1 MSGPHLAVNVKKT
14 VGANVGTRALSSWR
28 CTVVSQLEPAQALA
42 LVHLICTESK
52 AKPLISCHM
61 TPASEKNVLSGDR
74 LDRGKDAHEVAAE
87 DLVEVGGRIAA
98 SGEAGGDLRQ
108 VGGRVEA

>member
-1 MSGPHLAVNVKKT
+1 MSGPDLAVNLKKT
-14 VGANVGTRALSSWR
+14 TGANVGTRALSSWKMH
-28 CTVVSQLEPAQALA
+28 CGEPVQALA

-52 AKPLISCHM
+52 AKSLISCHM
-61 TPASEKNVLSGDR
+61 TPASEKNVLLGDR

-87 DLVEVGGRIAA
+87 DLVKVGGRIAT

-108 VGGRVEA
+108 VGGGVET